1 MKYSILIQWSEEDNC
16 YLASLP
22 EWGEFARTHGDTY
35 EAALKNAKDVLEDL
49 VFAYN
54 EIDKPLPTP
63 QIAISGLTNS

>member
-54 EIDKPLPTP
+54 KIDKPLPTP